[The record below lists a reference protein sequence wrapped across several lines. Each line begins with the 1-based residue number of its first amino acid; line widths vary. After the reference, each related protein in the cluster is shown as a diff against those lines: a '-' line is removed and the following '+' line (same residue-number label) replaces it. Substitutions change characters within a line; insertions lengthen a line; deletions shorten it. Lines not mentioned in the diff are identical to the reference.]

1 MDIMKKKSRI
11 ILWISIVYIISFACY
26 LPMLLKEFGVVIPTA
41 FLYLRYGFVFIPA
54 SVSVLFLAHEHHL
67 KEYFI
72 VNFKSITLNEVAISV
87 ITAFSG
93 IIITVFYSVVAN
105 TNLFVSAYSSIFAF
119 VTSCVYLYVTALIEE
134 MAWRGFLFGRLFA
147 KGQKVV
153 SALIVGIIW
162 AIWHIPMWTIRNL
175 LGMAE
180 IIPLFFWTILISI
193 VLGMFYQMFK
203 NLFFVSLL
211 HMIFNTCFLSPTKYN
226 CVILILFISICWILT
241 KHKKDNIN
249 L

>member
-1 MDIMKKKSRI
+1 MKIRSRI
-11 ILWISIVYIISFACY
+11 ILWISIVYIVSFACY
-26 LPMLLKEFGVVIPTA
+26 LPLFLKELGVVIPTA

-72 VNFKSITLNEVAISV
+72 ANFKGITLNEAAISV
-87 ITAFSG
+87 VTAFSG

-105 TNLFVSAYSSIFAF
+105 TNLLVSAYSSIFAF
-119 VTSCVYLYVTALIEE
+119 ATSCVYLYVTALIEE
-134 MAWRGFLFGRLFA
+134 MAWRGFLFSQLFF
-147 KGQKVV
+147 KVQKVE
-153 SALIVGIIW
+153 SALVVGIVW
-162 AIWHIPMWTIRNL
+162 AIWHIPMWTIRNS

-211 HMIFNTCFLSPTKYN
+211 HMLFNTCFLIPTKYN
-226 CVILILFISICWILT
+226 CVILILFIPVCWILT
-241 KHKKDNIN
+241 RHKKDNMN